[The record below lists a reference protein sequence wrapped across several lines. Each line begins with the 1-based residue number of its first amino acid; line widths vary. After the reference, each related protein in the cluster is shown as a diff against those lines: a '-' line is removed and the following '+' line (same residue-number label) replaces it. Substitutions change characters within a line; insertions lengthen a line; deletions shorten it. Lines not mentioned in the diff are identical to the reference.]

1 MSDTPT
7 TPDGDYDDM
16 DTSQVLDLFEKVKS
30 NWSPRDK
37 IIDDAVELRTQNW
50 QIPVPKAWRQT
61 ATQHHSS
68 RSREIPQRVVGT
80 LMLNMPVYTRAN
92 PGQDFAMG
100 EDANQV
106 ERFMESLFRYFDRK
120 AVKSKSAWEFIL
132 DCFVG
137 KGGVCVGSMMTPQVW
152 AGAPLFMDGDQI
164 RQEHWRDSRG
174 KSTYDVDSMDMEA
187 SAKAY
192 SRAVDEHRKRADSM
206 PGGFP
211 LKRRILPPEQTFPLI
226 VDDQLLALFIERKTT
241 MLELKGAGWD
251 VAIESG
257 RGSPTSMIEIHTPNR
272 IRYYTKNKPIVHR
285 GSGEEGI
292 VTNFG
297 CVPWVYQTSLNAG
310 ETEYGSWGLPVLGLV
325 DSNLRT
331 IDTLRTYLMNAV
343 HLASFTSFS
352 IEYVGED
359 KSVGSLVDTK
369 SGSKLTTFEFK
380 SGTIMDFGPNRK
392 VVPLTH
398 PGLNADFWK
407 ALAAEEADIDR
418 IVPRTLGG
426 EPTSSGYNTVVSSV
440 QARALYNSI
449 YRASELLLEQL
460 GEFDMRH
467 IESLPGPVYL
477 NWQNKPSSS
486 QKPKFE
492 RVMLDSKQIAG
503 YYDLNVSI
511 DRTIDYVTEGTW
523 AANQVSA
530 GIGDLEWAAEKSGI
544 HDYEDM
550 LARQA
555 RDRVF
560 KSPVLMAALDERA
573 VKRFKLQSAVR
584 EAAAAGRIQQG
595 ADGTPMVQLKDG
607 RTAGPGVG
615 VQQTPQGQGGVGAA
629 LGGST
634 GNMALQ
640 SAGGPNLASTNNP
653 AIEQPSGGGNR
664 FRRRGGATPGAP
676 QRQPNRPTPQN
687 PAQ

>member
-1 MSDTPT
+1 MAERKLDDTPS
-7 TPDGDYDDM
+7 GDYDDM
-16 DTSQVLDLFEKVKS
+16 TPSEVLDLFEKVKHA
-30 NWSPRDK
+30 WAPRDQ
-37 IIDDAVELRTQNW
+37 IIDAAVTLRTQNW
-50 QIPVPKAWRQT
+50 KVAVPKAWRQT

-80 LMLNMPVYTRAN
+80 LMLNLPVYTRAN
-92 PGQDFAMG
+92 PGNDFAMG

-106 ERFMESLFRYFDRK
+106 ERFMDAEFRYFDRK

-137 KGGVCVGSMMTPQVW
+137 KGGVCVGSMLTPQTW
-152 AGAPLFMDGDQI
+152 AGAPLFMDGDRI
-164 RQEHWRDSRG
+164 RQEHWRDSKG
-174 KSTYDVDSMDMEA
+174 KTAEDYGDVDMEA
-187 SAKAY
+187 SARAFSK
-192 SRAVDEHRKRADSM
+192 AVDEHRQQASSH
-206 PGGFP
+206 GAFP
-211 LKRRILPPEQTFPLI
+211 LKRRILPPEQTYPLI

-241 MLELKGAGWD
+241 LLELKGAGWD

-257 RGSPTSMIEIHTPNR
+257 QSNPTSMIEVHTPNR
-272 IRYYTKNKPIVHR
+272 IRYFLKDRPIVHKD
-285 GSGEEGI
+285 SGEDGI
-292 VTNFG
+292 TTNFG
-297 CVPWVYQTSLNAG
+297 RVPWVYQTSLNAG

-343 HLASFTSFS
+343 HLASFTSFY
-352 IEYVGED
+352 IEYIGDD

-369 SGSKLTTFEFK
+369 SGTKLTTFEFK

-449 YRASELLLEQL
+449 YRAGELLLEQV

-467 IESLPGPVYL
+467 IETLPGPVYL
-477 NWQNKPSSS
+477 QWEKPTSSLR
-486 QKPKFE
+486 PKFE
-492 RVMLDSKQIAG
+492 RVKLSSGMIGG
-503 YYDLNVSI
+503 YYELNVSI

-573 VKRFKLQSAVR
+573 VKRFKLQSAVQ
-584 EAAAAGRIQQG
+584 EAAAAGRIQPG
-595 ADGTPMVQLKDG
+595 ADGTPMVTMKDG
-607 RTAGPGVG
+607 RQAGPGIG
-615 VQQTPQGQGGVGAA
+615 VQTPEMQGGAGAA
-629 LGGST
+629 LGGSV
-634 GNMALQ
+634 GNMAPQ
-640 SAGGPNLASTNNP
+640 STGGPNLAATNNP
-653 AIEQPSGGGNR
+653 AANTPGSTGRDR
-664 FRRRGGATPGAP
+664 FRRRGGALPGAG
-676 QRQPNRPTPQN
+676 QRQPNRPMQQN

>member
-1 MSDTPT
+1 LAEMP
-7 TPDGDYDDM
+7 PDGDYDDM
-16 DTSQVLDLFEKVKS
+16 TPTQVLDLFQKVKS
-30 NWSPRDK
+30 AWSPRDE
-37 IIDDAVELRTQNW
+37 IISKAVELRTQAW
-50 QIPVPKAWRQT
+50 KVAVPKAWRQT

-68 RSREIPQRVVGT
+68 RAKEIPQRVVGT
-80 LMLNMPVYTRAN
+80 LMLNMPVFTRAN
-92 PGQDFAMG
+92 PGEDFAMG

-106 ERFMESLFRYFDRK
+106 ERFSEAMFRYFDRK
-120 AVKSKSAWEFIL
+120 SVKSKSAWEFIL

-137 KGGVCVGSMMTPQVW
+137 KGGVCVGSLLTPQTW
-152 AGAPLFMDGDQI
+152 AGAPMFFDSDSGQI
-164 RQEHWRDSRG
+164 KQEHWRTSSG
-174 KSTYDVDSMDMEA
+174 KATEDYGEMDQEA
-187 SAKAY
+187 SARAF
-192 SRAVDEHRKRADSM
+192 SRAVDQHRQTVNNK
-206 PGGFP
+206 GGFP

-241 MLELKGAGWD
+241 LLELKGAGWD

-257 RGSPTSMIEIHTPNR
+257 QANTNSMIEVHTPNR
-272 IRYYTKNKPIVHR
+272 IRYFLKDKPIVHAQ
-285 GSGEEGI
+285 SGEDGI
-292 VTNFG
+292 VTRNG

-343 HLASFTSFS
+343 HLASFTSFY
-352 IEYVGED
+352 IEYIGED

-369 SGSKLTTFEFK
+369 AGSKLTTFEFK

-449 YRASELLLEQL
+449 YRAGELLLEQL

-467 IESLPGPVYL
+467 IETLPGPVYL
-477 NWQNKPSSS
+477 QWEAPTSSL
-486 QKPKFE
+486 KPKFE
-492 RVMLDSKQIAG
+492 RVSLSQKMIAG
-503 YYDLNVSI
+503 YYDLTVSI

-523 AANQVSA
+523 AANQVNA

-573 VKRFKLQSAVR
+573 VKRFKLQSAVQ
-584 EAAAAGRIQQG
+584 EAAAAGKIQPG
-595 ADGTPMVQLKDG
+595 PDGTPMVTLKDG

-615 VQQTPQGQGGVGAA
+615 VQTPQMQGGPGAA
-629 LGGST
+629 LGGAT
-634 GNMALQ
+634 GNMAPQ
-640 SAGGPNLASTNNP
+640 STGGPNLAATQNP
-653 AIEQPSGGGNR
+653 SLTQPGAAGTSR

-676 QRQPNRPTPQN
+676 QRQPFRPTPQT